1 MPGQRPIL
9 AMSFVASLGITFQLL
24 ACTVPKNDSNLW
36 PLLVYIFYI
45 LLPIPI
51 LVSTHIIKETMVGMN
66 DKDAAK
72 AKHYAVFF
80 TAGILVSSF
89 AMPILLAR
97 SPEANPTVSSLLT
110 DMCENFILERE
121 MKLDT
126 KSNIRPNNHTQPTNQ
141 QQIKPIQCVLV
152 EIGNVMCYATMGLFC
167 IYFKPLSN

>member
-24 ACTVPKNDSNLW
+24 ACTVPKGEGNLW
-36 PLLVYIFYI
+36 PMLVYIFYI

-66 DKDAAK
+66 EKDAAK
-72 AKHYAVFF
+72 AKHYAIFF

-97 SPEANPTVSSLLT
+97 SPEANP
-110 DMCENFILERE
+110 I
-121 MKLDT
+121 
-126 KSNIRPNNHTQPTNQ
+126 
-141 QQIKPIQCVLV
+141 IKPIQCVLV
-152 EIGNVMCYATMGLFC
+152 EIGNVLCYATMGLFC